1 MLLHAHRTAWHII
14 YNQVLK
20 SLARS
25 SIKSSA
31 AILTILSVPQ
41 EAVAEIL
48 PTTEGTATEVTTL
61 GTPSHEQF
69 NITGGQRSYEGNNLF
84 HSFEQF
90 NLEAGQTAN
99 FITNP
104 DIQNI
109 FSQITGQASSID
121 GRLQI
126 LGSEA
131 DLYLMNP
138 AGILFGANAQLN
150 LPGSLSATTATAM
163 GFGDQWLNLLVAPT
177 QSTDY
182 TALTGTP
189 TAFDFASA
197 GAVINTG
204 HLAVRPGEALSLIG
218 GTVINTGELSAPGGT
233 LTLTAVEAGNLLR
246 LEQEN
251 QLLSLEISST
261 PRSPVSQT
269 LGEMLTGLGNDYA
282 DTLSIDANGEVRLVA
297 SNILI
302 PENAGSAIAS
312 GTLSTD
318 NETGIGG
325 DINIFGTQ
333 VGLIESQLSASGRD
347 GGGTLR
353 IGGDYQGGPAAPT
366 ASQTYIDTQSIL
378 TADALEQ
385 GHGGQIYIWS
395 DDFTQFHGH
404 LSAQGGQL
412 SGNGGF
418 AEISGK
424 QSLIYNGTVEL
435 GAPQGTDGEVL
446 FDPYSITI
454 KEGYGE
460 DFTGSETLPNIFT
473 NFFNLLIPFTIYED
487 TLEQFSS
494 VTLESATDII
504 IEDLS
509 DNELTF
515 QPGGTIVFKA
525 DVNGNGTGS
534 FIMEDR
540 NDTIRT
546 QGGDIEIYGGDP
558 GISLGNIDTR
568 NSQTPSPGGN
578 ITLTS
583 RGAVNAGS
591 LNGGDGD
598 IQVVSNGLD
607 FTAGP
612 DSVSAST
619 ITIMPTD
626 IESNIQIGGHSNIPG
641 TLNLSVSDLAALS
654 DSLNQINIGRSDG
667 RGRVTLTAAIA
678 NGSANPLSS
687 PVTLMGGSESTLVAP
702 DLNNYWTLND
712 QNSGTISNYSQ
723 LNFSGMGTLFGGSEQ
738 DTFEFENPT
747 AAVTQAIVGGTGDLT
762 LLGDDLNLPERVSG
776 SGKLTIRPTTA
787 TTAIQLGGTGSG
799 ESNKLTLTDAELDG
813 LQDGFSSIEIGDDS
827 SGPIT
832 LENDINF
839 TDSVTLR
846 SGSSIDAS
854 SSMLTGSDNANLTLI
869 TNGDIATRDLATAG
883 GDITLTSGG
892 DTRTEELSSDG
903 GDITLTS
910 AGDITT
916 AFLDARSTASVNP
929 TGGDITVTT
938 GNHFQATDSFSG
950 DDGAPTSIATDPG
963 NQIVIQHGGNGAV
976 PFVVGENTTSNG
988 TVGRITD
995 QRVVLNN
1002 RELFTSLVEGNI
1014 SILTEASP
1022 PGPADKPAAPD
1033 TGNPTG
1039 DNPTGG
1045 NPARQKIG
1053 GTTGEELRGGTTGKI
1068 PGGLVSAPPPSNV
1081 IPQTT
1086 NVTPEPSTGSTTD
1099 IIPEPPDP
1107 ATDIFPEPSVGSVD
1121 PPNFSD
1127 SRDSGID
1134 VTIEFSSL
1142 PETDPLASPVEPLPE
1157 QQSRNFNLILRDS
1170 NTGLDTVN
1178 VTETFN
1184 QIEIQ
1189 LGSQFANHLD
1199 LSNGVNL
1206 EEVATVDEVQ
1216 STLTDAY
1223 QALGVRSAL
1232 VYAYFVPNIADNHAT
1247 QQTQPSVDQASG
1259 QQVSTEEQR
1268 LPRDDDQLE
1277 LMVITP
1283 EGNPLRRQPSNA
1295 TRAQVRE
1302 SASELRRQATSQFS
1316 SSHEYLPPAQQLYS
1330 WLVEPLESVLSQ
1342 QNIDNLAFVMDD
1354 GLRTFPLAALHD
1366 GQQFLIENFSL
1377 GLVPTFSLT
1386 NFGLESANSDN
1397 SLSRG
1402 VLAMGASQFVD
1413 QPPLP
1418 GVEAELS
1425 FISEELDSGEAFF
1438 NENFTLENLTKQ
1450 VESQEYGVVHLATH
1464 ATFESGDLDN
1474 SYIQLWEQRMSLSHL
1489 SNLELS
1495 QAEIELI
1502 ILSACNTALGDPQ
1515 SEYGFAG
1522 FAVHAGSQS
1531 ALASLWPVSDEG
1543 TLGFMTQFY
1552 DQFTNAP
1559 IRAEALREAQLAMVS
1574 GQVGIRNGQV
1584 YGPNNAVISTIPAL
1598 ADSGYWDFSHPFY
1611 WSAFTMIGSPW

>member
-1 MLLHAHRTAWHII
+1 MLLHAHRTAWRII

-20 SLARS
+20 SLALS

-48 PTTEGTATEVTTL
+48 PTTESTATEVTTL
-61 GTPSHEQF
+61 GAPSNEQF
-69 NITGGQRSYEGNNLF
+69 NITGGQRSHEGNNLF
-84 HSFEQF
+84 HSFTQF

-109 FSQITGQASSID
+109 FSHITGQASSID

-182 TALTGTP
+182 AALTGTP

-302 PENAGSAIAS
+302 PESAGSAIAS

-318 NETGIGG
+318 NKTGIGG

-333 VGLIESQLSASGRD
+333 VGLIDSQLNASGRD
-347 GGGTLR
+347 GGGILR
-353 IGGDYQGGPAAPT
+353 LGGDYQGGPAAPT

-378 TADALEQ
+378 TADALDQ

-404 LSAQGGQL
+404 LSAQGGRL

-424 QSLIYNGTVEL
+424 QSLIYNGTVAL

-454 KEGYGE
+454 KEGSGE

-525 DVNGNGTGS
+525 DVNGNGTGG
-534 FIMEDR
+534 FIMEDP

-568 NSQTPSPGGN
+568 ISQTSSSGGN

-583 RGAVNAGS
+583 RGTVNAGS

-654 DSLNQINIGRSDG
+654 DDLNQINIGRSDG
-667 RGRVTLTAAIA
+667 QGTVTLTAAIA
-678 NGSANPLSS
+678 DGSANPLSS
-687 PVTLMGGSESTLVAP
+687 PVTLLGSSESTLVAP

-723 LNFSGMGTLFGGSEQ
+723 LNFSGMGTLVGGSER

-762 LLGDDLNLPERVSG
+762 LRGDDLDLPERVSG

-787 TTAIQLGGTGSG
+787 TTAIQLGGADSN
-799 ESNKLTLTDAELDG
+799 EPNKLTLTDAELDG
-813 LQDGFSSIEIGDDS
+813 LQNGFNSIEIGDDS

-832 LENDINF
+832 LRNDINF

-846 SGSSIDAS
+846 SGSSIDAGGN
-854 SSMLTGSDNANLTLI
+854 MLTGSDNANLTLI
-869 TNGDIATRDLATAG
+869 ANDNIATRNLATAG
-883 GDITLTSGG
+883 GDITLTNGG
-892 DTRTEELSSDG
+892 DTRTEELSSNG

-929 TGGDITVTT
+929 TGGDITVTA
-938 GNHFQATDSFSG
+938 GNHFQATDRFSG
-950 DDGAPTSIATDPG
+950 DDGALTSIATAPG
-963 NQIVIQHGGNGAV
+963 SQIVIQHGGNGV
-976 PFVVGENTTSNG
+976 IPFVVGENTTSNG

-995 QRVVLNN
+995 QDVALNN

-1014 SILTEASP
+1014 SILTEAST
-1022 PGPADKPAAPD
+1022 PGPAEEPNAPD
-1033 TGNPTG
+1033 VENPTG

-1045 NPARQKIG
+1045 NPTGQKIG
-1053 GTTGEELRGGTTGKI
+1053 GPAGEELGGGTTGKS
-1068 PGGLVSAPPPSNV
+1068 PGGLVFPPPPNNV
-1081 IPQTT
+1081 IPPTT

-1099 IIPEPPDP
+1099 TTGST
-1107 ATDIFPEPSVGSVD
+1107 TDISSEPSAGSAT
-1121 PPNFSD
+1121 SAS
-1127 SRDSGID
+1127 SRID
-1134 VTIEFSSL
+1134 TTTELLSL
-1142 PETDPLASPVEPLPE
+1142 PEADPLASPVESLEE
-1157 QQSRNFNLILRDS
+1157 QHSGDFNFILGDS
-1170 NTGLDTVN
+1170 NAGLETVN
-1178 VTETFN
+1178 AAETFN
-1184 QIEIQ
+1184 QIETQ
-1189 LGSQFANHLD
+1189 FGSQFANHLD
-1199 LSNGVNL
+1199 LSNGASL

-1216 STLTDAY
+1216 STLAKAHQTV
-1223 QALGVRSAL
+1223 GVRSAL
-1232 VYAYFVPNIADNHAT
+1232 IYAYFVPNTDANRSTRRQIG
-1247 QQTQPSVDQASG
+1247 QASL
-1259 QQVSTEEQR
+1259 EEQH
-1268 LPRDDDQLE
+1268 LPQDDDRLE

-1283 EGNPLRRQPSNA
+1283 EGNPLRRQPSNV

-1330 WLVEPLESVLSQ
+1330 WLVEPLEPVLSQ
-1342 QNIDNLAFVMDD
+1342 QSIDNLAFVMDD

-1386 NFGLESANSDN
+1386 NFGLESADSDN

-1425 FISEELDSGEAFF
+1425 FISEELDSGKAFF

-1489 SNLELS
+1489 GTLGLS

-1552 DQFTNAP
+1552 EQFANTP